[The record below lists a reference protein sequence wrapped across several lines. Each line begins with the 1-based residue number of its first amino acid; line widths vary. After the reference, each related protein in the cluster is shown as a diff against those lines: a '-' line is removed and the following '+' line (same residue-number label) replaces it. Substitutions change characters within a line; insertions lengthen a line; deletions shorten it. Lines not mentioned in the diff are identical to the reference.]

1 VSLDWLQI
9 EAEWAR
15 DLQQVLSPQLAEL
28 MAHHLAQ
35 GMRDRF
41 GGQRH
46 YIPARAIDRDRVR
59 GGFNGHNLDQLSAAY
74 GLSTRHIRRLV
85 R

>member
-1 VSLDWLQI
+1 MSINWLEI
-9 EAEWAR
+9 EAEWSR

-41 GGQRH
+41 GGERH
-46 YIPARAIDRDRVR
+46 YIPARAIDQSRVR
-59 GGFNGHNLDQLSAAY
+59 GQFNGRNLDSLSETY
-74 GLSTRHIRRLV
+74 GLSKRHIRRLV
-85 R
+85 G